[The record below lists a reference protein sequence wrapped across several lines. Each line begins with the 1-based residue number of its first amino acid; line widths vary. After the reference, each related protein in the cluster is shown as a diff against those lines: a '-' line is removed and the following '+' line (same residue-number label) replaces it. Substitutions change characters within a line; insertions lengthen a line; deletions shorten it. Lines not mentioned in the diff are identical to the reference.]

1 MKRLGKTK
9 RSILQHIWEEDKPLT
24 LAELVDKTRLTV
36 RTVRRHLNDMEKSGL
51 VMKSGYF
58 ITSEGK
64 NMIGFPPVNAHIA
77 QKVLKNTSI
86 REAFHFY
93 TDYGKPLAI
102 SSSSLQDFCKKTSYI
117 NSKSL
122 EFHVRNGHFAAWVK
136 FLGDSELA
144 ERLNQLQSTVRKGEP
159 LRNAIYTL
167 IKQRFDELLGELQ
180 TVELSK

>member
-1 MKRLGKTK
+1 M
-9 RSILQHIWEEDKPLT
+9 
-24 LAELVDKTRLTV
+24 
-36 RTVRRHLNDMEKSGL
+36 
-51 VMKSGYF
+51 
-58 ITSEGK
+58 
-64 NMIGFPPVNAHIA
+64 
-77 QKVLKNTSI
+77 LKNTSI

-93 TDYGKPLAI
+93 TNYGKPLAI

-144 ERLNQLQSTVRKGEP
+144 ERLNQLQSTVRTGEP
-159 LRNAIYTL
+159 LRNTIYTL

-180 TVELSK
+180 TIEPSK